1 MDIAMIRHLSA
12 FAMMIRDGREI
23 TVMNQFAKKVV
34 YMDTVKVLK
43 NACEYGTRAKALK
56 MFLKPVWV
64 GKIHGVRVYATHSVR
79 IWWFR
84 NKFSLFQLKRM

>member
-34 YMDTVKVLK
+34 YMDTVKVHN
-43 NACEYGTRAKALK
+43 NACEYDTRAKARHS
-56 MFLKPVWV
+56 
-64 GKIHGVRVYATHSVR
+64 IHIRTIS
-79 IWWFR
+79 
-84 NKFSLFQLKRM
+84 S